1 MTQQATMMNNFIET
15 TADMSDEQVM
25 NMMEEQFMTT
35 DEKIKKYIKVTD
47 ELNDEEFQEY
57 IEALWVNSDDRTYA
71 DKIIKGIIDDRMVK
85 IDDLIDR
92 DGYRRWI
99 ADDEEVYND
108 FKRDWYDEYEW
119 FFIKHP
125 TFDFE

>member
-1 MTQQATMMNNFIET
+1 MSM
-15 TADMSDEQVM
+15 TADMTDEQVM
-25 NMMEEQFMTT
+25 NMMTEQMTD
-35 DEKIKKYIKVTD
+35 DEKIKKYIKITD

-57 IEALWVNSDDRTYA
+57 IEALWVDSDNKTYA

-119 FFIKHP
+119 FFKKHP

>member
-85 IDDLIDR
+85 
-92 DGYRRWI
+92 
-99 ADDEEVYND
+99 
-108 FKRDWYDEYEW
+108 
-119 FFIKHP
+119 
-125 TFDFE
+125 